1 MPSKN
6 RKTREFNTDP
16 YDDYDEELDEGFDEE
31 FDDIKLISKDFY
43 SADWED
49 PSDNDKRFSTRR
61 KIERR
66 NDLKNLV
73 SQFDDW
79 DEIDIGNDW

>member
-6 RKTREFNTDP
+6 RKTREFDPDP

-31 FDDIKLISKDFY
+31 FDDIKHISKDFY
-43 SADWED
+43 STDWDD
-49 PSDNDKRFSTRR
+49 PSGNDKRFSTRR

-66 NDLKNLV
+66 NDLKNLF